1 MLLPFSFLIDANC
14 CILNGRQNF
23 IKNSY
28 TFVSPTQGSSVVD
41 YCVVPYEQLCNFDSF
56 NVQSMCDL
64 LKQFQLVDR
73 INSPSSG
80 SDHSLISWTF
90 QVGDAKRPQKCDQQ
104 VNLKNIKECYKRS
117 VPDDFLSSK
126 TESLESVINKLSDGV
141 ECQDMIDKIYSET
154 FLKSEMMEK
163 LDFKVITIK
172 WGMNNKRRRV
182 KKAWWSDTLT
192 EHWNAIC
199 EAEKAYLSSSPKVK
213 SHYKKRFLDKRK
225 QFDREVQKAKRQF
238 HRKQQA
244 DIETLNADNPREFW
258 KEIGKIGIGTER
270 QKQVPFEVIN
280 AEKEVFHEPNK
291 ILDEW

>member
-1 MLLPFSFLIDANC
+1 
-14 CILNGRQNF
+14 
-23 IKNSY
+23 
-28 TFVSPTQGSSVVD
+28 
-41 YCVVPYEQLCNFDSF
+41 
-56 NVQSMCDL
+56 MCDL

-104 VNLKNIKECYKRS
+104 VYLKNIKECYKRS

-141 ECQDMIDKIYSET
+141 ECQDMIYKIYSKT
-154 FLKSEMMEK
+154 VLKSEMMEK

-182 KKAWWSDTLT
+182 RKAWWSDTLT

-199 EAEKAYLSSSPKVK
+199 EAEKAYLSSSP
-213 SHYKKRFLDKRK
+213 L
-225 QFDREVQKAKRQF
+225 Q
-238 HRKQQA
+238 
-244 DIETLNADNPREFW
+244 ET
-258 KEIGKIGIGTER
+258 IS
-270 QKQVPFEVIN
+270 
-280 AEKEVFHEPNK
+280 
-291 ILDEW
+291 